1 MEPKNEGSGDF
12 LDVITLK
19 GLGRW
24 RKDLSHPESRR
35 QEPRIPKTGSAAGV
49 GVFLSRLPT
58 LEVPLG
64 HCIRGGAEVEG
75 IGEEDKQTGQTFNV
89 TQYP

>member
-24 RKDLSHPESRR
+24 RRDLNHPESGR
-35 QEPRIPKTGSAAGV
+35 QEPRIPKTGG
-49 GVFLSRLPT
+49 GDLSRLLT

-64 HCIRGGAEVEG
+64 HCIRGGTEVEG
-75 IGEEDKQTGQTFNV
+75 IGEEGKQTGQTFKV

>member
-1 MEPKNEGSGDF
+1 MEPKNEGSGGF

-24 RKDLSHPESRR
+24 RRDLSHPESRR
-35 QEPRIPKTGSAAGV
+35 QEPRIPKTGG
-49 GVFLSRLPT
+49 GGGGLSRLPT
-58 LEVPLG
+58 LEVLLG

-75 IGEEDKQTGQTFNV
+75 IGEEGKQTGQTFKV
-89 TQYP
+89 TQCP

>member
-1 MEPKNEGSGDF
+1 MEAKNEGSGDF
-12 LDVITLK
+12 LDEITLK

-24 RKDLSHPESRR
+24 RRDLSHPESGR
-35 QEPRIPKTGSAAGV
+35 QEPRIPKTGRGGA
-49 GVFLSRLPT
+49 LSRLPT

-64 HCIRGGAEVEG
+64 HCIREGAEVEG
-75 IGEEDKQTGQTFNV
+75 IGEEGKQTGQTFKV

>member
-24 RKDLSHPESRR
+24 RRDLSHPESKR
-35 QEPRIPKTGSAAGV
+35 QEPRIPKTGAWGGGGA
-49 GVFLSRLPT
+49 LSKLPT

-64 HCIRGGAEVEG
+64 RCIRGGAEVED
-75 IGEEDKQTGQTFNV
+75 IGEEGKQTGQTFNV